1 MYPTLS
7 ASLVGY
13 LDLVGS
19 IEPARR
25 ALLDRLA
32 TFIVDRLQHDLPVDL
47 VYICTHN
54 SRRSHFGQFWASAAA
69 NHFQIS
75 GISTWSGGTEVTAMN
90 PRSVAALQRAG
101 FTVQKDVKNGEQN
114 PRYTLSIDIDQPV
127 GVGYSKVY
135 DDPSNP
141 TTGFAA
147 IMTCSS
153 ADAGCPFV
161 TGSAIRISLPYID
174 PKAAD
179 GTAEEAQ
186 VYDLRSGQVAVEQL
200 YLMQQV
206 KALISNTLP
215 PVTA

>member
-7 ASLVGY
+7 ASIAAY
-13 LDLVGS
+13 LDQVPS

-25 ALLDRLA
+25 ALLDQLA
-32 TFIVDRLQHDLPVDL
+32 TFVADRLQHDLPVDL

-54 SRRSHFGQFWASAAA
+54 SRRSHFGQFWAAAAA
-69 NHFQIS
+69 NHFQVD
-75 GISTWSGGTEVTAMN
+75 GIRTWSGGTEVTAMN
-90 PRSVAALQRAG
+90 PRSVAALKRAG
-101 FTVQKDVKNGEQN
+101 FTVQKNVTNGEQN
-114 PRYTLSIDIDQPV
+114 PRNTLSIDIDQPV

-147 IMTCSS
+147 IMTCGS
-153 ADAGCPFV
+153 ADAGCPV
-161 TGSAIRISLPYID
+161 VAGSAIRISLPYID

-179 GTAEEAQ
+179 DTAEEAQ

-206 KALISNTLP
+206 KALIATTLP

>member
-7 ASLVGY
+7 TSIAGY
-13 LDLVGS
+13 LDQVGS
-19 IEPARR
+19 IEPARL
-25 ALLDRLA
+25 ALLDQLA
-32 TFIVDRLQHDLPVDL
+32 AFVVDRLQSDLPVDL

-54 SRRSHFGQFWASAAA
+54 SRRSHFGQFWAAAAA
-69 NHFQIS
+69 NHFQLS
-75 GISTWSGGTEVTAMN
+75 GIRTWSGGTEVTAMN
-90 PRSVAALQRAG
+90 PRSVAALERAG
-101 FTVQKDVKNGEQN
+101 FTVHKDVTNGEQN
-114 PRYTLSIDIDQPV
+114 PRYSISIDTDQPI
-127 GVGYSKVY
+127 GVGFSKVY

-141 TTGFAA
+141 SKGFAA
-147 IMTCSS
+147 IMTCGS

-179 GTAEEAQ
+179 DTAEEAQ

-206 KALISNTLP
+206 KELIANTKP
-215 PVTA
+215 SKTA